1 MPALVVASPP
11 LSYSPTEADAMVCV
25 AIGGPEDGGG
35 QTASSKFHVD
45 KYPTLQKKLSMNFF

>member
-45 KYPTLQKKLSMNFF
+45 K